1 MHTTLTPEL
10 IEQVRNLSEEDRTTL
25 FDQTQ
30 DTEYTEEELQAEL
43 QARWDEYVANPS
55 MAISMDDFLNRMDQ
69 RIASR
74 PSS

>member
-30 DTEYTEEELQAEL
+30 EKEYTVDELQAEL

-55 MAISMDDFLNRMDQ
+55 
-69 RIASR
+69 IAKPAHELIAKLRTKRVQGSR
-74 PSS
+74 

>member
-30 DTEYTEEELQAEL
+30 DKEYTQDELQAEL
-43 QARWDEYVANPS
+43 QARWDEYVASPS
-55 MAISMDDFLNRMDQ
+55 IAITMEEFLERMDK
-69 RIASR
+69 RIAARST
-74 PSS
+74 S

>member
-1 MHTTLTPEL
+1 MYTTLTPEL
-10 IEQVRNLSEEDRTTL
+10 IEQVSNLSEEDRTML
-25 FDQTQ
+25 FVQTQ
-30 DTEYTEEELQAEL
+30 DKEYTEDELQAEL
-43 QARWDEYVANPS
+43 QARWDEYVANTS